1 MKWKQSAVNFQNAQ
15 HAQVFLKG
23 GYAGA
28 RIRVVVFVARDE
40 RVLDATPSLRN
51 LRFAGSLGITFSRN
65 PEAPR
70 IFTRL
75 RNSGL
80 PPADNVR

>member
-1 MKWKQSAVNFQNAQ
+1 M
-15 HAQVFLKG
+15 KG
-23 GYAGA
+23 GYADG
-28 RIRVVVFVARDE
+28 RIREVVFVARDE
-40 RVLDATPSLRN
+40 RVLEVKPRLLD
-51 LRFAGSLGITFSRN
+51 LRFAGSLGITFSRS